1 MKEIFD
7 NSFVLKVI
15 WKWKIHLLI
24 VGAAAIILA
33 AIFSSP
39 FFITPKFKSFGRL
52 YPTNIETYSQE
63 SESEQMLE
71 ILNSFDIKRRM
82 VETFNLA
89 ERYDVKL
96 DDPYYRTKILK
107 KYDEYVDCKKTEY
120 ESVEIAVLDIDPQAA
135 SDMVDSIISFYN
147 QKVYSVRSKKYHELA
162 ETYKRDYEE
171 KVAQVD
177 SLNSKME
184 VLREDYGLLSY
195 EIQSEQTSMGY
206 MTALA
211 DGASKASIDEI
222 KKVMKNLSDKGG
234 EFFMMEKEMQ
244 GLLVMR
250 DTLRKRYDKA
260 LSSATRK
267 ASYSALVEEP
277 FPADKKTYPVRWL
290 IVLVSLVASEFLA
303 LVVVFFMEKLEIT
316 NS

>member
-7 NSFVLKVI
+7 NSFVFQVI
-15 WKWKIHLLI
+15 WKWKKHLII
-24 VGAAAIILA
+24 VGVA
-33 AIFSSP
+33 AIFLSAIFSMP
-39 FFITPKFKSFGRL
+39 FFIKPKFKSVGRL
-52 YPTNIETYSQE
+52 YPTNIETYSEE

-89 ERYDVKL
+89 ERYEVMP

-107 KYDEYVDCKKTEY
+107 KYEDHVDCKKTEY
-120 ESVEIAVLDIDPQAA
+120 ESVEIKVLDTDPQVA
-135 SDMVDSIISFYN
+135 SDMVDSIVAFYN
-147 QKVYSVRSKKYHELA
+147 QKVYTVRAKRYTELA
-162 ETYKRDYEE
+162 ETYFRDYHLKAAE
-171 KVAQVD
+171 VD
-177 SLNSKME
+177 SLNKKME
-184 VLREDYGLLSY
+184 VLRENYGLLSY

-211 DGASKASIDEI
+211 DGAPKSSIDEI
-222 KKVMKNLSDKGG
+222 KKSMKNLSEKGG

-260 LSSATRK
+260 LSYSTQKATFSAV
-267 ASYSALVEEP
+267 VEEP
-277 FPADKKTYPVRWL
+277 FPADKKSYPVRWL
-290 IVLVSLVASEFLA
+290 IVLVSLLASEFVA
-303 LVVVFFMEKLEIT
+303 LVFVFFMEKFEIT
-316 NS
+316 KS

>member
-15 WKWKIHLLI
+15 WKWKMHLAI
-24 VGAAAIILA
+24 VGAAAIVLS

-39 FFITPKFKSFGRL
+39 FFITPKFKSEGRL
-52 YPTNIETYSQE
+52 YPTNIDTYSEE

-71 ILNSFDIKRRM
+71 ILNSYDIKRRM

-89 ERYDVKL
+89 ERYEVAP

-107 KYDEYVDCKKTEY
+107 KYEEHIDCKKTEY
-120 ESVEIAVLDIDPQAA
+120 ESVKIRVMDAEPQVA

-147 QKVYSVRSKKYHELA
+147 QKVYHVRAKRYRELA
-162 ETYKRDYEE
+162 ETYKRDYELKASE
-171 KVAQVD
+171 VD

-184 VLREDYGLLSY
+184 VLRKDYGLLSY

-211 DGASKASIDEI
+211 EGASGARLEEI
-222 KKVMKNLSDKGG
+222 KKVMKNLSEKGG

-250 DTLRKRYDKA
+250 DTLRKRFDKA
-260 LSSATRK
+260 Q
-267 ASYSALVEEP
+267 SYSTQKATFSAVVEEP
-277 FPADKKTYPVRWL
+277 FPADKKSYPVRWL
-290 IVLVSLVASEFLA
+290 IVLVSLVATEFLA
-303 LVVVFFMEKLEIT
+303 LLVVYVMEKLELVK
-316 NS
+316 S